1 MFRKYVYLHPSVGEN
16 KDGMDYEMMTNGAV
30 PVKHQY
36 INVDRRGKRDQQ
48 SPNSYETSLIS
59 MYLVNMFDTLRFLFE
74 VITFTVAFKGIYCRQ
89 SKKFRFCCSLF
100 LFNLRNGVV
109 AGATN
114 VTVFGLIRHYTP
126 R

>member
-48 SPNSYETSLIS
+48 SPKPHNIPLAFMSEYSYLDSYQGRLTVRGNWPLPHLIS
-59 MYLVNMFDTLRFLFE
+59 NSS
-74 VITFTVAFKGIYCRQ
+74 RQ
-89 SKKFRFCCSLF
+89 SSGPAILK
-100 LFNLRNGVV
+100 
-109 AGATN
+109 
-114 VTVFGLIRHYTP
+114 
-126 R
+126 

>member
-1 MFRKYVYLHPSVGEN
+1 
-16 KDGMDYEMMTNGAV
+16 MDYEMMTNGAV

-74 VITFTVAFKGIYCRQ
+74 VITFTVAFKGFIAVNL
-89 SKKFRFCCSLF
+89 KSLDF
-100 LFNLRNGVV
+100 AALYFY
-109 AGATN
+109 
-114 VTVFGLIRHYTP
+114 LI
-126 R
+126 

>member
-48 SPNSYETSLIS
+48 SPNLRDKSYQCVPCK
-59 MYLVNMFDTLRFLFE
+59 Y
-74 VITFTVAFKGIYCRQ
+74 
-89 SKKFRFCCSLF
+89 
-100 LFNLRNGVV
+100 
-109 AGATN
+109 
-114 VTVFGLIRHYTP
+114 IRHP
-126 R
+126 SLSVRSNHL